1 MTLETVVTETQMTWS
16 ASGREFLH
24 VHSVHLD
31 DRPLAWVGVG
41 VPYLAFAG
49 ELLHGRFYFRA
60 SVSVMTA
67 TRVTTISTPTG
78 LMDNLGPLTAV
89 CGFW

>member
-16 ASGREFLH
+16 ASGRAFLH
-24 VHSVHLD
+24 VQSVHLD
-31 DRPLAWVGVG
+31 ERSLAWVGVG
-41 VPYLAFAG
+41 VLYLAFAG
-49 ELLHGRFYFRA
+49 ALLHGRFYFCA